1 MKNDELIIKL
11 DAIRSGDTMAFEEL
25 YDDLKTP
32 IYTIVYRIIW
42 DKTASEDI
50 MQEVFVKLYLS
61 PPKPSIK
68 NPRAYIFQMARNLA
82 IDNTR
87 KHRQHISLDEMDNT
101 THQPSIA
108 HQLSDN
114 FHNKIDI
121 ENALK
126 AIPAQEC
133 QIVTLHIIGELKF
146 REIAEVMQIPLGTV
160 LWKYQK
166 ALGKLKRIISGED
179 EPCRN

>member
-1 MKNDELIIKL
+1 VKNDELAIKL
-11 DAIRSGDTMAFEEL
+11 NAIRGGDSVAFEEL

-32 IYTIVYRIIW
+32 IYTIIYRIVW

-61 PPKPSIK
+61 PPNNTIK
-68 NPRAYIFQMARNLA
+68 NPRAYIFQMARNMA
-82 IDNTR
+82 IDNMR
-87 KHRQHISLDEMDNT
+87 KHQRHVPLDDVVDT
-101 THQPSIA
+101 LHYQPSD
-108 HQLSDN
+108 S
-114 FHNKIDI
+114 FHYDIDI

-146 REIAEVMQIPLGTV
+146 REIAEVMKIPLGTV

-166 ALGKLKRIISGED
+166 ALGKLKRVLSGED
-179 EPCRN
+179 VLCKN